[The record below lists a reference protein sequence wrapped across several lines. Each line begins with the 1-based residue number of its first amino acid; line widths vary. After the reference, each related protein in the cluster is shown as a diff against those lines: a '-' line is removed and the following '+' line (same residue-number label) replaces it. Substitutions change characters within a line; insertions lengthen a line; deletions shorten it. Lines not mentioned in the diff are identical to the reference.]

1 MSAIGC
7 QLIARLN
14 GLINSLR
21 ACRQTVF
28 LPPLP
33 AIMQAPDWNDY
44 QTFLAIAHQGQIGRA
59 ARYMGVDATTIGRR
73 LRRLEA
79 RLGQTLFEQTREG
92 QILTEA
98 GEALFAHVEAMS
110 IAAGHIAVPARSR
123 EGPAG
128 TLRISVSEGFG
139 TWFLASRL
147 QEFSARYPNV
157 TVDLV
162 ASSNY
167 LNLSRREADVAVF
180 LSRPQ
185 AGPLVATKLAP
196 YKLGLY
202 AGRSYLARFATPRSV
217 TELSTHHLV
226 GYIPDLLTAPELRY
240 AEEIHPECRV
250 ALRSTSINAQFAM
263 LASGGG
269 IGILPCFIGDSSS
282 KLRRVLSEVEL
293 TRSLW
298 LVTHKDT
305 QQLARVTAFGS
316 WLRELLEGGGANK
329 LLGRR

>member
-1 MSAIGC
+1 
-7 QLIARLN
+7 
-14 GLINSLR
+14 
-21 ACRQTVF
+21 
-28 LPPLP
+28 
-33 AIMQAPDWNDY
+33 MQVPDWNDY
-44 QTFLAIAHQGQIGRA
+44 QAFLAIAHQGQIGRA

-73 LRRLEA
+73 LRKLEA

-92 QILTEA
+92 QVLTEA
-98 GEALFAHVEAMS
+98 GEALFAHVEAMA
-110 IAAGHIAVPARSR
+110 IAEGRIAVPEKSQ
-123 EGPAG
+123 EGPTG

-147 QEFSARYPNV
+147 PAFSALYPNV

-196 YKLGLY
+196 YRLGLY
-202 AGRSYLARFATPRSV
+202 AGRDYLCRCGMPSSAA
-217 TELSTHHLV
+217 ELGAHRLV

-250 ALRSTSINAQFAM
+250 PLRSTSINAQLAM
-263 LASGGG
+263 LESGGG
-269 IGILPCFIGDSSS
+269 IGILPCFIGDLSS
-282 KLRRVLSEVEL
+282 KLTRVLPAIEL
-293 TRSLW
+293 KRSFW
-298 LVTHKDT
+298 LVMHKET
-305 QQLARVTAFGS
+305 QQLAKVIPFGS
-316 WLRELLEGGGANK
+316 WIRGVLKADGGSE
-329 LLGRR
+329 LLGRSGGFQESSSALGAE

>member
-59 ARYMGVDATTIGRR
+59 ARYMGIDATTIGRR

-202 AGRSYLARFATPRSV
+202 AGRSYLTRFATP
-217 TELSTHHLV
+217 
-226 GYIPDLLTAPELRY
+226 PELRY

-305 QQLARVTAFGS
+305 QQLAKVTAFGS